1 MSKIGYALCT
11 TDRLDSKE
19 QEAVLRKKGCE
30 KCFIDK
36 CDDEK
41 RKRTELQAMISF
53 AREGDTV
60 YVDSIPRLAR
70 NTHDLLVITEQ
81 LLHKNVA
88 LFFIEEKITTSG
100 ADGKKVVALLQ
111 SMSSLDKSFRKGRQS
126 EGISDAKKNGKY
138 KGRQPI
144 QYDKYKFDKL
154 YDDWKDG
161 LIKQKYICDTL
172 GMSLSTVQRLI
183 KKETYNREQQKR
195 QNNI

>member
-1 MSKIGYALCT
+1 MSNIGYALCT
-11 TDRLDSKE
+11 TDHLDSKE
-19 QEAVLRKKGCE
+19 QEAVLVKKGCE

-41 RKRTELQAMISF
+41 RERTELQAMINF

-60 YVDSIPRLAR
+60 YVHSIPRLAR
-70 NTHDLLVITEQ
+70 NTHDLLTITNQ
-81 LLHKNVA
+81 LHEKNVVIV
-88 LFFIEEKITTSG
+88 FVKEKITTSG

-126 EGISDAKKNGKY
+126 EGIADAKKKGKY

-144 QYDKYKFDKL
+144 QYDKYTFDKL

-161 LIKQKYICDTL
+161 RIKQKYICDTL

-183 KKETYNREQQKR
+183 KKETYNRQHKNETK
-195 QNNI
+195 